1 MYPKELIEIIEQGE
15 GSTVEFKR
23 KISSHQKIAK
33 EISAFANTKGGILFI
48 GVDDDCSI
56 VGVHSEKNVVEDILF
71 ACDFHLDP
79 PLEPEISIVNLYN
92 REVIC
97 VYISES
103 QNKPHKIVKDPDAK
117 QPEKRAYIRVGENSV
132 MASREMARVLAK
144 TGDGKPLRMIVGDKE
159 KRLFA
164 YLDKYERATVKD
176 FSKLVNISR
185 RRAERLMV
193 RLVKAGV
200 LQIHADSAHDYFTLV

>member
-1 MYPKELIEIIEQGE
+1 MQ
-15 GSTVEFKR
+15 
-23 KISSHQKIAK
+23 
-33 EISAFANTKGGILFI
+33 
-48 GVDDDCSI
+48 
-56 VGVHSEKNVVEDILF
+56 DILF
-71 ACDFHLDP
+71 ACNFHLDP
-79 PLEPEISIVNLYN
+79 ALEPEISIVNLYN

-103 QNKPHKIVKDPDAK
+103 QNKPHKLVKDPDAK
-117 QPEKRAYIRVGENSV
+117 HPEKRAYIRVGENSV

-144 TGDGKPLRMIVGDKE
+144 TSDGKPLRMIVGDKE